1 MAKTKDNSREAKIKL
16 VFASYPEAKSFHFTS
31 DSNAFSLESDAKN
44 HAKNLGD
51 KEVVEITRAMAKSG
65 ILKQV
70 QDDTTLKQVQGD
82 DAKGGAKNEFQAQG
96 TVREVNLTGE
106 SGEGV
111 PYGTDD
117 QGRTVSDI
125 ATDVA
130 EKMEAAKDRATEDS
144 VTDSSD
150 AAEAAEKEAES
161 VQAPEAPKQVR
172 GDVQD
177 DAPAKAAP
185 AKKSSSTKKGGK

>member
-1 MAKTKDNSREAKIKL
+1 MAKDNSREAKIKL

-31 DSNAFSLESDAKN
+31 DGNAFSLESDAKN
-44 HAKNLGD
+44 HAKNLED
-51 KEVVEITRAMAKSG
+51 KEVVEITRAMAQSG
-65 ILKQV
+65 QVSAQVATEIPKQV
-70 QDDTTLKQVQGD
+70 RED
-82 DAKGGAKNEFQAQG
+82 GAKNEFQAQG

-106 SGEGV
+106 AGEGV
-111 PYGTDD
+111 PYGKDD

-130 EKMEAAKDRATEDS
+130 EKMEAAKDRVTEDS

-150 AAEAAEKEAES
+150 AKQQEQKEAES

-177 DAPAKAAP
+177 EAPAKAAP